1 MATIEFTAEDE
12 RELGAVLGRIFP
24 NKTYPLLVKIIRDAI
39 LAAPKFAERVK
50 MIAATEHPLSV
61 EFKRLEATVASL
73 EDKIGELLSATST
86 VEEKATEPTATGPE
100 AAAEPEPETAVE
112 PESQNDKDEE
122 PTTAPPSPR
131 RRTTTTKPATQAA
144 EPKKDLASRV
154 SAPPD

>member
-1 MATIEFTAEDE
+1 MATIEFTEEDE
-12 RELGAVLGRIFP
+12 RELGSVLGRIFP
-24 NKTYPLLVKIIRDAI
+24 NKTYPLLVRIIRDAI
-39 LAAPKFAERVK
+39 LEAPKFSEKIR
-50 MIAATEHPLSV
+50 EL
-61 EFKRLEATVASL
+61 VA
-73 EDKIGELLSATST
+73 
-86 VEEKATEPTATGPE
+86 E
-100 AAAEPEPETAVE
+100 AASSKDDFDALSKRIKKLEEQAAEPAAEKVAETPAEPEPETAVE